1 MLMSLTSAA
10 LKFEQVRL
18 SLNNDAVPIKNK
30 VYNKLLFQEAYLLTY
45 VLVSTWPNGEIF
57 I

>member
-45 VLVSTWPNGEIF
+45 VLVST
-57 I
+57 